1 MTSKAVWVM
10 LVCILQTSQVLC
22 QGNACQE
29 PQALIT
35 GEMYRVEDE
44 QFTASSSFSEN
55 YLPHEARLEG
65 NSWCAQAGLGSGA
78 WIQVDFKTYVIIQE
92 LQIGGDRGGFY
103 INQFTIEHGPNSD
116 QLNSILQ
123 ANSNQPMVFTRLN
136 SPSVSTTVLPTPL
149 TTRVLRIV
157 SVVHSGSDPCLYLEA
172 IGCVQSP
179 DTTQT
184 TPTNE
189 TETDDAMTTT
199 MLVSAGNTGAIVGG
213 SVGGATFVLVI
224 LLITIIILVVCLQ
237 VKRRNIR
244 TEATPGSSTEKKC
257 SEETRSPNTLE
268 NMGEVYSEPM
278 AIAYKPITMTT
289 LNRSNTYE
297 SINISDLEYAQV
309 DTTKGGYSNTEERD
323 GDMTQNNAYGR
334 LVENGA
340 TSLPEAENEYE
351 LV

>member
-1 MTSKAVWVM
+1 MTYQVIIL
-10 LVCILQTSQVLC
+10 LVQSIHLILGFHAQNYNNQVHIISLTFVKST
-22 QGNACQE
+22 GYLYSLPHTACQE

-179 DTTQT
+179 GK
-184 TPTNE
+184 PF
-189 TETDDAMTTT
+189 
-199 MLVSAGNTGAIVGG
+199 S
-213 SVGGATFVLVI
+213 
-224 LLITIIILVVCLQ
+224 III
-237 VKRRNIR
+237 
-244 TEATPGSSTEKKC
+244 
-257 SEETRSPNTLE
+257 
-268 NMGEVYSEPM
+268 
-278 AIAYKPITMTT
+278 AIIIAIIIYP
-289 LNRSNTYE
+289 LSLY
-297 SINISDLEYAQV
+297 
-309 DTTKGGYSNTEERD
+309 
-323 GDMTQNNAYGR
+323 TQRAAR
-334 LVENGA
+334 L
-340 TSLPEAENEYE
+340 
-351 LV
+351 